1 MSEWRPPEQFF
12 FLQFANTIN
21 PASHQIF
28 HVFVEEGR
36 VHGGDEHGEADEEE
50 AEDSHELAKVDKQA
64 GDDDRPGAEH
74 VMELQEVKDL
84 DHAQEERP
92 GQHLVP
98 ENVKL

>member
-1 MSEWRPPEQFF
+1 MASSWTIL
-12 FLQFANTIN
+12 FLTIWDKSTN
-21 PASHQIF
+21 PDSHQVF

-50 AEDSHELAKVDKQA
+50 AEDSHELAQVDEQA
-64 GDDDRPGAEH
+64 RDDDRPGAEH
-74 VMELQEVKDL
+74 VVELQEVKDL